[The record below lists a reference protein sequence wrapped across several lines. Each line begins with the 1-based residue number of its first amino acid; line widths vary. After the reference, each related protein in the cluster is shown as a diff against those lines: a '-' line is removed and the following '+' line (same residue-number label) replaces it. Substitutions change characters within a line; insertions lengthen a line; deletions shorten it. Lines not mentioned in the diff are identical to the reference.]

1 MEMELIFNKKN
12 PDPEQIVKLSVT
24 DIHDKVLAQ
33 ARYFFVFGMR
43 IGVVIR
49 P

>member
-1 MEMELIFNKKN
+1 MEMQLVLNKKN

-24 DIHDKVLAQ
+24 DVKNRVLAR

-43 IGVVIR
+43 IGVIVR
-49 P
+49 Y